1 MKLID
6 SLYSIISDSAS
17 ESGHDFSIRLNPEH
31 FIYKAHFP
39 SEPITPGVCIMQISR
54 ELLEKSTGLSL
65 EIDYVK
71 NIKFLRIISPSE
83 ISIVDC
89 SLSKVSREDSHVK
102 AQAVISAEG
111 EICAKLS
118 ISCKIL
124 DYGKN

>member
-6 SLYSIISDSAS
+6 SLYSIISDSAY
-17 ESGHDFSIRLNPEH
+17 ESGHDYSIRLNPEH

-39 SEPITPGVCIMQISR
+39 GEPITPGVCIMQISK
-54 ELLEKSTGLSL
+54 ELLEKSTGLPL
-65 EIDYVK
+65 AMDDVK
-71 NIKFLRIISPSE
+71 NIKFLRVISPSE
-83 ISIVDC
+83 ILTLDC

-102 AQAVISAEG
+102 AQAVMSADG

-124 DYGKN
+124 DYERN

>member
-1 MKLID
+1 
-6 SLYSIISDSAS
+6 
-17 ESGHDFSIRLNPEH
+17 
-31 FIYKAHFP
+31 
-39 SEPITPGVCIMQISR
+39 MQISR
-54 ELLEKSTGLSL
+54 ELLEMSTGLSL

-83 ISIVDC
+83 NSIVDC

-111 EICAKLS
+111 GICAKLS